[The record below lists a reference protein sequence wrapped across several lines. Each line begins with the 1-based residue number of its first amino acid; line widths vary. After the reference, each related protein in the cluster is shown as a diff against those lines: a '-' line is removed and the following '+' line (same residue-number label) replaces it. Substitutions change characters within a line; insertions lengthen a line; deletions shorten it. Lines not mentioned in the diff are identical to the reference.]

1 MLTDRWSPDPRLD
14 RDPRIQAPRPLRPV
28 TRPPVCSCGC
38 AAVHEVARRTTTD
51 GARLVVLSDDTHRL
65 YVRGVLGADTEVTID
80 RFGPTSRDVV
90 GWASVM
96 TAAEVRA
103 MLCRAAWGS

>member
-14 RDPRIQAPRPLRPV
+14 RDPRALVPRRLRPAA
-28 TRPPVCSCGC
+28 RPPACSCGC
-38 AAVHEVARRTTTD
+38 AAVHVVASRVTTD
-51 GARLVVLSDDTHRL
+51 GARLVVLSDGTHRL

-80 RFGPTSRDVV
+80 RFGPHSRDLV

-96 TAAEVRA
+96 TADEVRA
-103 MLCRAAWGS
+103 KLCLAA